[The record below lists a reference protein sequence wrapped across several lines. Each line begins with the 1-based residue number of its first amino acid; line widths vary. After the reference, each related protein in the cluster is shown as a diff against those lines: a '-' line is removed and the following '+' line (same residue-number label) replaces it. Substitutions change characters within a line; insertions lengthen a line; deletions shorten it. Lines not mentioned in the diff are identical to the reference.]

1 MSTIKLILKTIL
13 YRPLYNALIFLVWLI
28 PGHNVAWA
36 IIILTIVIRLILL
49 PSSLKAARAQI
60 KLRDLQPELAK
71 IQAEHKDDKTK
82 QSQAV
87 MEFYKKHK
95 VSPWGSCLPLLIQ
108 FPILIILYYVFI
120 NGLGT
125 QRFDLLYS
133 FVPRPE
139 FIKTIWLGIDLA
151 KPDRWVLPIITG
163 ALQFIQGWQMQP
175 KRRKTE
181 DGSQKDKGQEMSQMM
196 TRQMLYLMPVFT
208 IIIAMRLPA
217 ALPLYWGIT
226 TLFGIGQQWWAG
238 RSLKHEAGSMKIEE
252 KSEEYQ
258 TPEKHETV
266 DKRVKHGVEVT
277 VRRKK

>member
-1 MSTIKLILKTIL
+1 MTTIKLILKTIL

-36 IIILTIVIRLILL
+36 IIILTIIIRLILL

-60 KLRDLQPELAK
+60 KLRDLQPELTK
-71 IQAEHKDDKTK
+71 IQAEYKDDKTK

-87 MEFYKKHK
+87 MAFYKKHK

-108 FPILIILYYVFI
+108 FPILIVLYYVFI

-133 FVPRPE
+133 FMPRPE
-139 FIKTIWLGIDLA
+139 FINTIWLGIDLA

-163 ALQFIQGWQMQP
+163 ILQFIQGRQMQP
-175 KRRKTE
+175 KPQPGK
-181 DGSQKDKGQEMSQMM
+181 SQDMQTAMS
-196 TRQMLYLMPVFT
+196 RQMLYLMPIFT
-208 IIIAMRLPA
+208 VIIAMRLPA

-238 RSLKHEAGSMKIEE
+238 RSMKHEVPSTTDEE
-252 KSEEYQ
+252 KKEEYRS
-258 TPEKHETV
+258 PEKHETV
-266 DKRVKHGVEVT
+266 DKQVKHGVEVT